1 MTIIQTPHLLLRPW
15 FDEDAVVLYKYASD
29 PRVGPPAGWPPHTSV
44 DDSRRVIRDILS
56 APETYAVVLRATG
69 EPVGSVGIMRG
80 HGNGQGSLS
89 PEEAEIGY
97 WIGVP
102 FWGRGLIP
110 EAVEALLDRCFITL
124 GCTSVYCSYFDGN
137 GKSRRVQEK
146 CGFLPHHTEDISPN
160 PLNGASSIH
169 FTCQTRERWQA
180 RRVPGQHAMRLV
192 PSAFAAIRSGE
203 KTVEMRLF
211 DPKRQAVRV
220 GDTVTFTQ
228 TVTGETLTALVTDMR
243 VYPDFAALYAAEDTA
258 ALGYRPGQ
266 AASPEDMSVYY
277 TPEAIARWGA
287 LAMEVSVLPSSKPT
301 HDGHFAEKEGE

>member
-1 MTIIQTPHLLLRPW
+1 MTTIQTPRLILRPW
-15 FDEDAVVLYKYASD
+15 SYEDAVVLYTYASD

-44 DDSRRVIRDILS
+44 EDSRRVIRDILS

-69 EPVGSVGIMRG
+69 EPVGSVGIMREQ
-80 HGNGQGSLS
+80 GNGQGSLS

-110 EAVEALLDRCFITL
+110 EAVEALLDRCFLTL
-124 GCTSVYCSYFDGN
+124 GCTAVYCSYFDGN
-137 GKSRRVQEK
+137 EKSRRVQEK
-146 CGFLPHHTEDISPN
+146 CGFLPHHTEDIPTN
-160 PLNGASSIH
+160 PLNGASSMH

-180 RRVPGQHAMRLV
+180 RRAPGQHAMRLV

-228 TVTGETLTALVTDMR
+228 TVTGETLTVSVTGMR
-243 VYPDFAALYAAEDTA
+243 VYPDFSALYAAEDIVS
-258 ALGYRPGQ
+258 LGYRPGQ

-287 LAMEVSVLPSSKPT
+287 LAMEVSVLPSSQASPDGCPT
-301 HDGHFAEKEGE
+301 GKEGE